1 MMTPGLGATR
11 IRMRSLTGRLVR
23 LAFAAG
29 IVRLCASGIAAAR
42 DPAAPYLGMT
52 EAQIIVCAGEPHS
65 RLKSGAKK
73 ETLTYHYS
81 GAGPVPAKKPKTEE
95 KKSEEKEPKSIF
107 SKFKK
112 KEDKTWTCSA
122 SLVFE
127 NDKLVREPSRI
138 RTCAAP
144 INGSTRKILRKR
156 RRCEKKACRLAPSR
170 GHAALRRNNLRF
182 TPQPRTA

>member
-1 MMTPGLGATR
+1 
-11 IRMRSLTGRLVR
+11 MRSLTGRLVR

-29 IVRLCASGIAAAR
+29 IVSLCASGIAAAR

-52 EAQIIVCAGEPHS
+52 KAQILACAGEPHS
-65 RLKSGAKK
+65 RFKSGAAK

-81 GAGPVPAKKPKTEE
+81 GAGPVPEPVQEPNAEE
-95 KKSEEKEPKSIF
+95 KKSGEKESKSIF

-127 NDKLVREPSRI
+127 NDKLVRVTSRI
-138 RTCAAP
+138 RTRAAP

-170 GHAALRRNNLRF
+170 CHAALRRNNLRF
-182 TPQPRTA
+182 DPPTRTV